1 MRNVLLV
8 TSIPSPYQVEF
19 FNAISLKNEINLMVL
34 YLNKRSESRLWSDRD
49 LRHKHSFYKNLSN
62 QEIHKLI
69 SWADLFILGNYQ
81 NIVSKKVISYSYN
94 FKVPCVLW
102 GERPGFNYPN
112 IIGRLYRK
120 FKFRYFRGSNFKIWG
135 IGNFAVLGYK
145 FEFGSKI
152 EIINLPYYS
161 DLIRFNSK
169 SYDLQKINTNERVI
183 LYSGSLIKRK
193 GVDLL
198 AKAYLTCALKY
209 SYLKLIIIGCGPL
222 EGEMR
227 ETLSPVSSQVEFHGF
242 VEWDSLPEYYAK
254 AHILC
259 APSRYDGWGLIVP
272 EALSS
277 GLPVISTNKTGACLD
292 LITPTKNG
300 WIIEEDNL
308 IELTSA
314 LEEFSNLSINKL
326 LEMSRFAIDSVK
338 NHSLDDGVGKF
349 IKYSINSIES
359 V

>member
-1 MRNVLLV
+1 
-8 TSIPSPYQVEF
+8 
-19 FNAISLKNEINLMVL
+19 
-34 YLNKRSESRLWSDRD
+34 
-49 LRHKHSFYKNLSN
+49 
-62 QEIHKLI
+62 
-69 SWADLFILGNYQ
+69 
-81 NIVSKKVISYSYN
+81 
-94 FKVPCVLW
+94 
-102 GERPGFNYPN
+102 
-112 IIGRLYRK
+112 
-120 FKFRYFRGSNFKIWG
+120 
-135 IGNFAVLGYK
+135 
-145 FEFGSKI
+145 
-152 EIINLPYYS
+152 
-161 DLIRFNSK
+161 
-169 SYDLQKINTNERVI
+169 
-183 LYSGSLIKRK
+183 
-193 GVDLL
+193 
-198 AKAYLTCALKY
+198 
-209 SYLKLIIIGCGPL
+209 
-222 EGEMR
+222 MR